1 MAIKTFKHKGLRAYF
16 ETGNV
21 KGIKPAHA
29 ARLSRLLYALN
40 RASEPNSMNFP
51 GNDFHKLKGD
61 YSDFFAVSVKRK
73 LAAYF
78 YFRRYRCGASRLQG
92 LSLMKQHFV
101 PHPGSLLREDILP
114 ALGLTVTEAAGQLGV
129 SRSALTRLI
138 NEHAAVSAEIGLAS
152 GAMDHEPARVHVA
165 ATTE

>member
-1 MAIKTFKHKGLRAYF
+1 VRFSTLFFVALCATLHMAIKTFKHKGLRAYF

-61 YSDFFAVSVKRK
+61 YHDFFAVSVN
-73 LAAYF
+73 
-78 YFRRYRCGASRLQG
+78 GNW
-92 LSLMKQHFV
+92 
-101 PHPGSLLREDILP
+101 
-114 ALGLTVTEAAGQLGV
+114 
-129 SRSALTRLI
+129 RLI
-138 NEHAAVSAEIGLAS
+138 FTFDGTDAVLV
-152 GAMDHEPARVHVA
+152 DYRDYH
-165 ATTE
+165 